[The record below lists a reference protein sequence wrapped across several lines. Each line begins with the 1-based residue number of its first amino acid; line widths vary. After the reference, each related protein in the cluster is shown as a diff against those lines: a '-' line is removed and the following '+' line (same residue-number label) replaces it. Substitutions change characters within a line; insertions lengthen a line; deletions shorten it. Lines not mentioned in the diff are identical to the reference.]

1 MSNIVNIVAL
11 AKRLKSMLR
20 PAGFEAEEESAGK
33 QTNYTDFGWA
43 DVRTGTAKRAI
54 PTLSRYY

>member
-11 AKRLKSMLR
+11 AKRIKSMLMS
-20 PAGFEAEEESAGK
+20 AGFETESESADK
-33 QTNYTDFGWA
+33 EASYTDFGWA

>member
-11 AKRLKSMLR
+11 AKRIKSLLSHG
-20 PAGFEAEEESAGK
+20 GFEANSESADK
-33 QTNYTDFGWA
+33 SSSYTDFGWA
-43 DVRTGTAKRAI
+43 DVRKGTAKRAV